1 MKKILTALCLLL
13 VFSLAFSPL
22 CYAAGDNTD
31 TLADWNIK
39 ITVPDNTTAVLKGSE
54 YYIYA
59 QRVGSIPYVK
69 LTAARFDSAED
80 YISGLTPYMQKQY
93 PDLKVTAEAE
103 KKTVG
108 DKSCYE
114 IDYSYKVSGYDVKD
128 RRIVFTV
135 DGLTYMFTS
144 KEVESLG
151 MTLGS
156 MLEDVV
162 SECEI
167 LSAPGSPAPEPDKDV
182 VLASA
187 YLYRQEDGMPKYWLD
202 FTGEIADNPVLHC
215 YFRSGEPSFYETFFI
230 LDLDTAEIDEKGI
243 EIHDVYNSRGIGV
256 SSWFRS
262 LSIVLSGETAVLEV
276 KRDESTLAGGA
287 EDNILTGRYPMEPVD
302 AGVVYEYRQ
311 DDGQLKY
318 WLDLS
323 GDDILLHAMFRSG
336 EPDFYEEAFTLDSRT
351 AKADGEYGISIKK
364 VFHSSGEDVSR
375 WFKSLTLHEVQGAIM
390 MNVKRDES
398 TLAGGADDNILTGVY
413 LLEPR
418 TYLLPESEGPY
429 TAEELAAWAQIYY
442 FTHNGFFPP
451 EAEAEKNADGSFTV
465 HLYEVVE
472 MGGITHTATSAW
484 YTVDAYGV
492 GVNDI
497 TEQEVRLCG

>member
-1 MKKILTALCLLL
+1 MKKLLTTLCLIL
-13 VFSLAFSPL
+13 VFSLALSPL
-22 CYAAGDNTD
+22 SYAAGDNTD

-39 ITVPDNTTAVLKGSE
+39 IAVPDNTTAVLKGSE

-69 LTAARFDSAED
+69 LTVARYDSLED
-80 YISGLTPYMQKQY
+80 YVSGLTPYMQRQY
-93 PDLKVTAEAE
+93 SDLKVTAEAE

-128 RRIVFTV
+128 RRIIFTV

-151 MTLGS
+151 MMIGT

-162 SECEI
+162 AECEI
-167 LSAPGSPAPEPDKDV
+167 LSEPAGQTPAPEEDL

-187 YLYRQEDGMPKYWLD
+187 YLYRQEDGTPKYWLD
-202 FTGEIADNPVLHC
+202 FTGEITDNLVLHC
-215 YFRSGEPSFYETFFI
+215 YFRSGEPSFYESFFI
-230 LDLDTAEIDEKGI
+230 LDLDTAEIDGEDI
-243 EIHDVYNSRGIGV
+243 EIRKVYNSRGIEV
-256 SSWFRS
+256 SSWFES
-262 LSIVLSGETAVLEV
+262 LSIELSGESAVLEV

-287 EDNILTGRYPMEPVD
+287 EDNILSGKYPMEPMD
-302 AGVVYEYRQ
+302 AGVVYEYHE
-311 DDGQLKY
+311 DNGQLKY
-318 WLDLS
+318 WLDLG
-323 GDDILLHAMFRSG
+323 GDDIKLHAMFQSG
-336 EPDFYEEAFTLDSRT
+336 DPEYYEEVFTLDSKT
-351 AKADGEYGISIKK
+351 AKADGDYGISIKK
-364 VFHSSGEDVSR
+364 VFHSSGEEVSR
-375 WFKSLTLHEVQGAIM
+375 WFESLTLHEVQGAVM

-398 TLAGGADDNILTGVY
+398 TLAGGAGDNILTGVY
-413 LLEPR
+413 MFEPR

-451 EAEAEKNADGSFTV
+451 MAEVEENADGSFTI
-465 HLYEVVE
+465 HLFEVVE
-472 MGGITHTATSAW
+472 LGGITHTATSAW
-484 YTVDAYGV
+484 YTVDEYGD
-492 GVNDI
+492 GVNGI
-497 TEQEVRLCG
+497 TEQEISLCR